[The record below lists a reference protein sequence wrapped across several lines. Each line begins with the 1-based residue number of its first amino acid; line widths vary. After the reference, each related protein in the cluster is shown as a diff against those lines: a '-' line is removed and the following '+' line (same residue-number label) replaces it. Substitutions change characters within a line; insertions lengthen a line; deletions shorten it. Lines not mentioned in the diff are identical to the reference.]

1 MSLLQIR
8 NLNVRFNHGSHSF
21 TAVEGFDLTIGR
33 GEIIGIVGE
42 SGSGKSLAM
51 LALTSL
57 VDPQSQVSADLLCFD
72 GQNLLELSAQQHR
85 KILGKDIAMVF
96 QDPLSNLNPSL
107 TIGYQ
112 IGEVIKAHTT
122 LRGRALK
129 QRIIELIDL
138 VEIPAAKTRFDAY
151 PHQLSGGVN
160 QRVMIAMAIA
170 CEPKLLIADEPTTAL
185 DVTTQS
191 QIMDLLINLQ
201 KNHNMALI
209 MITHDLALI
218 SEIANRVMVM
228 YAGQV
233 VETSHVTDIF
243 TQPQHPYT
251 VALLESIPEHNRN
264 LTRLKALKGMV
275 PGQYDRPKGCLFSTR
290 CSYAVT
296 ECEQK
301 RPALVKKENTHEV
314 RCFFPLNMT
323 FKGKAV

>member
-8 NLNVRFNHGSHSF
+8 NLNVRFSHASHSF
-21 TAVEGFDLTIGR
+21 TAVEGFDLSIER
-33 GEIIGIVGE
+33 GEILGIVGE

-51 LALTSL
+51 LALTGL
-57 VDPQSQVSADLLCFD
+57 IDPQSQVTADRMCFD
-72 GQNLLELSAQQHR
+72 EHNLLTLSKVQHR

-112 IGEVIKAHTT
+112 IGEVIKTHTS

-129 QRIIELIDL
+129 ERVIELIDL
-138 VEIPAAKTRFDAY
+138 VEISAAKTRFDAY

-191 QIMDLLINLQ
+191 QIMALLINLQ
-201 KNHNMALI
+201 KNQNMALI

-218 SEIANRVMVM
+218 AEMADRVMVM

-233 VETSHVTDIF
+233 VEARKAADIF
-243 TQPQHPYT
+243 MHPLHPYT
-251 VALLESIPEHNRN
+251 AALLGSIPEHTLNS
-264 LTRLKALKGMV
+264 TRLQALKGMV
-275 PGQYDRPKGCLFSTR
+275 PGQYDRPEGCLFSTR
-290 CSYAVT
+290 CAYVT
-296 ECEQK
+296 AQCEQR
-301 RPALVKKENTHEV
+301 RPQLNGSDAHQV
-314 RCFFPLNMT
+314 RCFFPLSPNK
-323 FKGKAV
+323 KGKAV

>member
-8 NLNVRFNHGSHSF
+8 NLNVRFSHTSHSF
-21 TAVEGFDLTIGR
+21 TAVEEFDLSLDR
-33 GEIIGIVGE
+33 GEILGIVGE

-51 LALTSL
+51 LALTGL
-57 VDPQSQVSADLLCFD
+57 IAPQSQVTADQMCFD
-72 GQNLLELSAQQHR
+72 DQNLLTLSKTQHR

-112 IGEVIKAHTT
+112 IGEVIKTHTS

-129 QRIIELIDL
+129 ERVIELIDL
-138 VEIPAAKTRFDAY
+138 VEISAPKTRFDAY

-170 CEPKLLIADEPTTAL
+170 CDPKLLIADEPTTAL

-191 QIMDLLINLQ
+191 QIMELLINLQ
-201 KNHNMALI
+201 KNQNMALI

-218 SEIANRVMVM
+218 AQMADRVMVM

-233 VETSHVTDIF
+233 VEARKATDIF
-243 TQPQHPYT
+243 RRPQHPYT
-251 VALLESIPEHNRN
+251 AALLRSIPEHTLNS
-264 LTRLKALKGMV
+264 TRLQALKGMV

-290 CSYAVT
+290 CSYAT
-296 ECEQK
+296 EHCEQI
-301 RPALVKKENTHEV
+301 RPRLNETDTHQV
-314 RCFFPLNMT
+314 RCFFPLNSDK
-323 FKGKAV
+323 KGEAV